1 MSKTRT
7 KINNSLIA
15 SKIDIDYKN
24 INSTKKQ
31 MEKQLS
37 QKEFHTLYQEPNN
50 QEPIQQEPIQQEPIQ
65 QEPTI
70 YHMESLYRDN
80 ICDKYE
86 LIKNIYE

>member
-7 KINNSLIA
+7 KINNSIIA

-24 INSTKKQ
+24 IDSTKKQ

-37 QKEFHTLYQEPNN
+37 QKELTIYEETLYEELNN
-50 QEPIQQEPIQQEPIQ
+50 

-70 YHMESLYRDN
+70 YHMDSLYRDN
-80 ICDKYE
+80 TCDKYE
-86 LIKNIYE
+86 LINK

>member
-7 KINNSLIA
+7 KINNSIIA
-15 SKIDIDYKN
+15 SKIDIDYTD

-37 QKEFHTLYQEPNN
+37 QKEFHTLYQKPNK
-50 QEPIQQEPIQQEPIQ
+50 QK
-65 QEPTI
+65 PTI

-86 LIKNIYE
+86 LIKKIYE

>member
-1 MSKTRT
+1 MSKTRK
-7 KINNSLIA
+7 KINNSIIA
-15 SKIDIDYKN
+15 SKIDIDYTD
-24 INSTKKQ
+24 IDSTKKQ

-37 QKEFHTLYQEPNN
+37 QKEFHIIYQEP
-50 QEPIQQEPIQQEPIQ
+50 IY

-86 LIKNIYE
+86 LINK